1 MKKDAIA
8 YLRTSSAANVGV
20 DKASG
25 ERQRDAIER
34 CAEIHGYR
42 IVGEYYDEAVS
53 GADAPDTRPG
63 FKALLERIADNG
75 VRTIIV
81 EDPTRFARSV
91 QAAVM
96 GEVLLKSLGV
106 DVICANGDSLF
117 EEEDD
122 FRRAMAQM
130 GHVFAELEKRKL
142 VRRLKD
148 GRDRASERH
157 GRRVEG
163 LSRQYSADLLDK
175 AKALYR
181 KPRKGQ
187 RRSLRAIADALAKA
201 GFTAPSGEP
210 YNANSV
216 RQMLTKAGVYRPV
229 TPADAGMHQP
239 SR

>member
-1 MKKDAIA
+1 MKKDAIS

-25 ERQRDAIER
+25 DRQRAAIQA
-34 CAEIHGYR
+34 CARSRGYR
-42 IVGEYYDEAVS
+42 IVAEYYDEAVS
-53 GADAPDTRPG
+53 GADPIDTRPG
-63 FKALLERIADNG
+63 FKALLERIASNG
-75 VRTIIV
+75 VRTVIV
-81 EDPTRFARSV
+81 EDASRFARSL

-117 EEEDD
+117 EEKDD
-122 FRRAMAQM
+122 FRRAMTQM
-130 GHVFAELEKRKL
+130 GHVFSELEKRKV

-148 GRDRASERH
+148 GRDRASERA

-163 LSRQYSADLLDK
+163 LSRQYSQDLLTQ

-181 KPRKGQ
+181 KPRKGN
-187 RRSLRAIADALAKA
+187 RRTLRQIADELAHQ
-201 GFTAPSGEP
+201 GFNAASGEP

-216 RQMLTKAGVYRPV
+216 RQMLIKAGVYQ
-229 TPADAGMHQP
+229 AH
-239 SR
+239 